1 MLYFGYMNARIVFMQ
16 IFAHRVGAAS
26 DANVSTV
33 QWYPIRLSPYGQA
46 GQLPIVVRDHIID

>member
-1 MLYFGYMNARIVFMQ
+1 MQ
-16 IFAHRVGAAS
+16 IFAHRVGTAS